1 MGDERAAYFNIW
13 KWITEQKLTPTEKG
27 GRKGQIKPEAVLK
40 YAHHPIAIL
49 GGEWEKTRE
58 EWRETGTDPRP
69 PVFILVCKNTSIAKV
84 FFEWLA
90 NDVKPVDIPSSKI
103 ESFRNRNGQINTI
116 RVDTKVVHETD
127 TGEAKNDESR
137 WMRLTL
143 DTVGKTDWPR
153 DSQGR
158 PIHPEEFEDLA
169 KKLERPL
176 HPPGPDIRCI
186 VSVGM
191 LTEGWDCNTVTHII
205 GLRPFMSQLLCE
217 QVVGRGLRR
226 ASYELNQDGK
236 FTEEVSQVLGVPFEV
251 IPFKAS
257 KTAAPAPRVKRYHV
271 HALPNRADLEIKF
284 PRVERYTQAIRNRI
298 TVDWPNI
305 SGFVLTPERIP
316 PEAQTKGLHINTVGG
331 LTLSGPGYLVDV
343 NLKEFRKRRR
353 VQELE
358 FDLARAIAKQYV
370 DQPQCE
376 VPGHVLFPQLLRIV
390 SRYLREKVE
399 VRPPADLIDLFLAP
413 YYGWLVEKL
422 LEAIRPDTSEGEP
435 PEIPLYEQ
443 TRREGSTA
451 DVDYWT
457 SREAVPVMR
466 SHVNFVVPDTKR
478 WEQSAAYYIDKHN
491 AVHSF
496 VKNAGLGFAIPYLHN
511 GQGHDYMPDF
521 IIKMKS
527 DTPFH
532 MILET
537 KGYDPL
543 EEVKRE
549 AAERWV
555 AAVNADG
562 TYGRWLYRLTKKTT
576 DVSQILS
583 AAVAPND

>member
-1 MGDERAAYFNIW
+1 M
-13 KWITEQKLTPTEKG
+13 
-27 GRKGQIKPEAVLK
+27 
-40 YAHHPIAIL
+40 
-49 GGEWEKTRE
+49 
-58 EWRETGTDPRP
+58 
-69 PVFILVCKNTSIAKV
+69 
-84 FFEWLA
+84 
-90 NDVKPVDIPSSKI
+90 
-103 ESFRNRNGQINTI
+103 
-116 RVDTKVVHETD
+116 HETD
-127 TGEAKNDESR
+127 TGEAKSDESR

-158 PIHPEEFEDLA
+158 TIYPEEFEDLA

-176 HPPGPDIRCI
+176 HPPGRDVRCI

-226 ASYELNQDGK
+226 ASYEVDENGR

-257 KTAAPAPRVKRYHV
+257 KTAAPAPRVKRFHV
-271 HALPNRADLEIKF
+271 HALPQRADLEIRF
-284 PRVERYTQAIRNRI
+284 PRVEGYTQAIRNKI
-298 TVDWPNI
+298 TVDWANI
-305 SGFVLTPERIP
+305 SGFELTPEKIP
-316 PEAQTKGLHINTVGG
+316 PEAQTKGLHINTVGR
-331 LTLSGPGYLVDV
+331 LSLSGPGYIVDV
-343 NLKEFRKRRR
+343 SLKEFRKQRR
-353 VQELE
+353 VQELI
-358 FDLARAIAKQYV
+358 FDLARAITREYV
-370 DQPQCE
+370 PQPQCAI
-376 VPGHVLFPQLLRIV
+376 PGHVLFPQLVHIV

-413 YYGWLVEKL
+413 YYGWLVERL
-422 LEAIRPDTSEGEP
+422 LAAIRPDTSEGEA
-435 PEIPLYEQ
+435 PEIPRYEAS
-443 TRREGSTA
+443 RREGSTA

-457 SREAVPVMR
+457 SREAIEVMR

-511 GQGHDYMPDF
+511 GQPHDYMPDF
-521 IIKMKS
+521 IIRLKS
-527 DTPFH
+527 DTPLH

-543 EEVKRE
+543 EDVKRE

-555 AAVNADG
+555 AAVNSDG
-562 TYGRWLYRLTKKTT
+562 TYGRWLYRLTNKTT
-576 DVSQILS
+576 EVSGILT
-583 AAVAPND
+583 AAVTPIED